1 MAKNKDKK
9 TKKPSTIGT
18 ALRRM
23 FGIQKK
29 QLSFQE
35 EEALQS
41 PARAAARNFFHKPMA
56 VIGLVMFLVI
66 FLCVMIGPY
75 FMPIDL
81 GYSDSNLAN
90 IAPGYSMMKVPKKL
104 LEEGVE
110 DILGGPTF
118 GVGLSKAGKVYS
130 WGYTQISKTID
141 MKDIPEELTTGE
153 VDIKH
158 LAVGNDHAVAID
170 DQNNFY
176 FWGNKRRQQ
185 DAYDRNPDLF
195 RALKTNKDFEIKQ
208 LEASNQFSAILDAE
222 GNIYLWGNPSTVDM
236 DCRNAERE
244 VEGMDHEPRKYQ
256 GNIEKFGLTSNGYIC
271 LLKDGTVAYTGNQ
284 KDAPLNVNLPKEL
297 TNGSVKVVDI
307 ATSSQCA
314 AAVDENGKVWVW
326 GVSTKGEKAV
336 PVMESSPV
344 KLYGGRYHFTALL
357 ENGDVVSWGD
367 DMFGQSTVPHSVE
380 TAEITNVFSGGYQNY
395 ALTADGEV
403 ESWGLKGFLCGTDEQ
418 GRDVLSRIVNG
429 GKTTMTVGGIAV
441 IIATLIGVLLGGL
454 AGYFGGKV
462 DMVISRVAE
471 VLGGLPFL
479 PFALIL
485 SAIIPNDV
493 STTVRM
499 YIIMVVL
506 GVLSWV
512 GTFRLV
518 RAQIFSQREQEYV
531 TAAKALGVTEGAI
544 LRKHIIPNVMSV
556 LLVSITLDFATC
568 MLTESSLSYLGFGI
582 TAPTPT
588 WGNMLNTCNDSIV
601 IQQYWWRWVFPAA
614 IFGLCTVCIN
624 LMGDGLRDALDPKS
638 NGR

>member
-1 MAKNKDKK
+1 MAKKKK
-9 TKKPSTIGT
+9 TSTIGM
-18 ALRRM
+18 ALRQM
-23 FGIQKK
+23 FGLQKK
-29 QLSFQE
+29 ELSFQE

-41 PARAAARNFFHKPMA
+41 PGRTAARNFFHKPLA
-56 VIGLVMFLVI
+56 VIGLVVFLLI
-66 FLCVMIGPY
+66 FVLVMVGPY

-81 GYSDSNLAN
+81 GYSDSNLKN
-90 IAPGYSMMKVPKKL
+90 IAPGYNMMSVPKQMR
-104 LEEGVE
+104 EEGVAN
-110 DILGGPTF
+110 IQGGPTF
-118 GVGLSKAGKVYS
+118 GIGLSNAGKVYT

-141 MKDIPEELTTGE
+141 MKEVPAELTTGE
-153 VDIKH
+153 INVQH
-158 LAVGNDHAVAID
+158 LAAGNDHAVAID
-170 DQNNFY
+170 DENNFY
-176 FWGNKRRQQ
+176 FWGNDRLFQ
-185 DAYDRNPDLF
+185 DDYEKNPDLF
-195 RALKTNKDFEIKQ
+195 QALKTNRNFEIKQ
-208 LEASNQFSAILDAE
+208 LEASNQFSAILDTE
-222 GNIYLWGNPSTVDM
+222 GNVYLWGNASTVDM
-236 DCRNAERE
+236 DVRNKERE
-244 VEGMDHEPRKYQ
+244 VEGMDHEPRQFQ
-256 GNIEKFGLTSNGYIC
+256 GNIEKVALTSNAYIC
-271 LLKDGTVAYTGNQ
+271 LLKDGTVAYTGYQ

-297 TNGSVKVVDI
+297 TNGSVKVVDL
-307 ATSSQCA
+307 ATTSQCA
-314 AAVDENGKVWVW
+314 AAVDETGKVWVW

-336 PVMESSPV
+336 PEMEAKPV

-357 ENGDVVSWGD
+357 ENGDIVSWGD
-367 DMFGQSTVPHSVE
+367 DMFGQASVPHSVQS
-380 TAEITNVFSGGYQNY
+380 AEIADVYAGGYQNY
-395 ALTADGEV
+395 AVTTDGDV

-418 GRDVLSRIVNG
+418 GRDILTRIVNG

-441 IIATLIGVLLGGL
+441 VISTIIGVLLGGL
-454 AGYFGGKV
+454 AGYFGGKI

-471 VLGGLPFL
+471 VLGSLPFL

-485 SAIIPNDV
+485 SAIIPSNV
-493 STTVRM
+493 SVTVRM

-556 LLVSITLDFATC
+556 LLVSVTLSFATC

-614 IFGLCTVCIN
+614 VFGLCTICIN